1 MEPKGDHR
9 RQKYNSLAFDQ
20 RPLDQNG
27 PKAVTVLGVAA
38 LVRLDRRLRPAQS
51 PRTVASKKVLTHS
64 RTSETPS
71 SFAVRLS
78 GRIHPSKKGASE
90 ESSCL
95 NPGRLRKT
103 RSAPP

>member
-78 GRIHPSKKGASE
+78 GVIDPFQKGSSE
-90 ESSCL
+90 KSSCL
-95 NPGRLRKT
+95 NQHSHSGT
-103 RSAPP
+103 VAPSC